1 MGRYVI
7 RRVLDGLITI
17 WLVTLFIFLLLRLTG
32 NPIEILAP
40 PETLFEDKE
49 RLKVIYGLDKPLWQQ
64 YLNFA
69 SGIVRGDFGVSLRW
83 DDQKAFD
90 VVLSRVP
97 ATLQLAGAALVFS
110 IVVGVSLGVLSAAK
124 PDTLLDR
131 LGKVVAIAGQSM
143 PVFWTALLLILVF
156 SVFLGWLPSA
166 GGISRGGVKALIL
179 PAVALGW
186 FFMAAH
192 MRMVRSAMLD
202 VLSADYIKAVRARG
216 MPRRI
221 VLWKHALKNASIPI
235 FTMFAL
241 NFAFLLTGTVI
252 TETIFTWPGIGSL
265 VVDSVQARDYT
276 VVQTLVFFASAVIV
290 LTNILVDIVYAW
302 LDPRIRFA

>member
-1 MGRYVI
+1 VGRYAT
-7 RRVLDGLITI
+7 RRLLDGVITI
-17 WLVTLFIFLLLRLTG
+17 WVVSLLIFCLLRMTG

-64 YLNFA
+64 YLNFIK
-69 SGIVRGDFGVSLRW
+69 GVVQGDFGVSLRW

-90 VVLSRVP
+90 VVMQRVP
-97 ATLQLAGAALVFS
+97 ATVQLSGAALIFS
-110 IVVGVSLGVLSAAK
+110 IIVGVSMGVLSAAK
-124 PDTLLDR
+124 PDTIFDR
-131 LGKVVAIAGQSM
+131 VGKVLAIAGQSM
-143 PVFWTALLLILVF
+143 PVFWTALLLILLF
-156 SVFLGWLPSA
+156 SVYLGWLPSA
-166 GGISRGGVKALIL
+166 GGVSRSGLKALIL

-186 FFMAAH
+186 FFVAAH
-192 MRMVRSAMLD
+192 MRIVRSSMLD
-202 VLSADYIKAVRARG
+202 VLNSEYVKMLRAKG

-241 NFAFLLTGTVI
+241 NFALLITGTVI

-265 VVDSVQARDYT
+265 VVDSIQARDYT
-276 VVQTLVFFASAVIV
+276 VVQTLVFFASTVIV
-290 LTNILVDIVYAW
+290 LTNILVDIIYAW
-302 LDPRIRFA
+302 LDPRIRLI